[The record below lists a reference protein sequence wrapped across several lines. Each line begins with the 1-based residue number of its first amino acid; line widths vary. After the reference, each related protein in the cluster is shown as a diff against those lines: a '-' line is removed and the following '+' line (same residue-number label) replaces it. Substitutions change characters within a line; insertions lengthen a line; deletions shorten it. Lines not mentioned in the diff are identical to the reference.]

1 MTGPPLPVLPSKHNG
16 CAVMH
21 MQADK
26 RVPCHLSQPAIVDV
40 VVGRKR
46 MARNEFANRF
56 FWKKSLFNASQKSR
70 VSSDPYRQ

>member
-21 MQADK
+21 MQAEK
-26 RVPCHLSQPAIVDV
+26 RVPRHLSQLAIVEV

-46 MARNEFANRF
+46 TARNEFANRF
-56 FWKKSLFNASQKSR
+56 FLEEKFVQRLAKE
-70 VSSDPYRQ
+70 PC